1 VTGWWARRRLRTKI
15 FLPFSVLIVTVL
27 LATLWLIS
35 AAVGGWVEGSL
46 KSQFEVTG
54 EVFDGLVAERE
65 ERLRGE
71 TTLLAGDFA
80 LKRALAT
87 YDPDTLTS
95 VAMNYRDRIGGDLL
109 WITDESGGLLA
120 DSRER
125 LVAGTP
131 LGEQPPLA
139 DAISASEPSV
149 AVTEV
154 DGGLMLLV
162 AVPVLAPDPI
172 GFLVAG
178 ELLDDATASRLEAS
192 TGPAVTFLTRE
203 RVFASSWA
211 AAQRDVLFPGGRAR
225 DPRLERELAQ
235 ASPTAERSTFL
246 VDLAGER
253 LLSVLL
259 PVDARLAAPLF
270 VLVQQSYD
278 AALGPLA
285 HLPERVAAIG
295 AAALLAA
302 LVVGVLIAAGIARP
316 LQALVGAMRRVLQG
330 DLAQRLEV
338 RRDDE
343 LGFLG
348 RSFNE
353 MVAGLEERER
363 IKEIFGRFVS
373 RDVAAAVL
381 SGPLPLEGERR
392 EVTILFQDVRGFTA
406 IAERLDP
413 RRLVRLIN
421 LLFTE
426 VVAAVESQGGVIRV
440 FTGDG
445 VMALFGAPIGHADD
459 PARAVRAA
467 LDVVAR
473 LPALNERL
481 ADEGLPEIRIGI
493 GIHHGDVV
501 VGRIGPDQ
509 RTEYGVVGDAPN
521 LASRIEGLTKEM
533 QAMVLVSGATASRLG
548 DEFELGRRAVLP
560 VKGKELPVE
569 VVEVIGHRIGLP
581 SGCSDA
587 LRAPP
592 ATGPNRG
599 A

>member
-1 VTGWWARRRLRTKI
+1 MRWWARRRLRTKI
-15 FLPFSVLIVTVL
+15 FLPFSALILIVL

-35 AAVGGWVEGSL
+35 RAVGGWVERSL

-87 YDPDTLTS
+87 YDPDTLAS
-95 VAMNYRDRIGGDLL
+95 VAINYRERIGGDLL
-109 WITDESGGLLA
+109 WVTDESGALLA

-125 LVAGTP
+125 LAAGAP
-131 LGEQPPLA
+131 LGEGAPLEESIRTGA
-139 DAISASEPSV
+139 PAV
-149 AVTEV
+149 AVAEV
-154 DGGLMLLV
+154 DGGLTLLV

-178 ELLDDATASRLEAS
+178 ELLDDATASQLEAS
-192 TGPAVTFLTRE
+192 TGPVVTFLTRD
-203 RVFASSWA
+203 RVFASSWPRTQRA
-211 AAQRDVLFPGGRAR
+211 ALFPEGRAR
-225 DPRLERELAQ
+225 DPRLRDELVRAGEL
-235 ASPTAERSTFL
+235 PERSTFL

-259 PVDARLAAPLF
+259 PVEADLAAPLF

-278 AALGPLA
+278 RALGPLA
-285 HLPERVAAIG
+285 RLPERVAAIG
-295 AAALLAA
+295 AVALLAA

-316 LQALVGAMRRVLQG
+316 LQALVGAMRRVLEG
-330 DLAQRLEV
+330 DFAHRLDV

-343 LGFLG
+343 IGFLS

-363 IKEIFGRFVS
+363 IKETFGRFVS

-381 SGPLPLEGERR
+381 SGNLPLEGERR
-392 EVTILFQDVRGFTA
+392 EVTILFQDVRGFTT

-413 RRLVRLIN
+413 RLLVRLVN
-421 LLFTE
+421 LLFGE
-426 VVAAVESQGGVIRV
+426 VVAAVESHGGVIRV

-445 VMALFGAPIGHADD
+445 VMALFGAPIGHDDD

-467 LDVVAR
+467 LDLVAR

-481 ADEGLPEIRIGI
+481 AGEGLPELRIGI

-501 VGRIGPDQ
+501 VGRIGPDE

-521 LASRIEGLTKEM
+521 VASRIEGLTKEM
-533 QAMVLVSGATASRLG
+533 ETTILVSGTTAARLG

-560 VKGKELPVE
+560 VKGKDLPVE
-569 VVEVIGHRIGLP
+569 VVEVVRWRRP
-581 SGCSDA
+581 Q
-587 LRAPP
+587 P
-592 ATGPNRG
+592 T
-599 A
+599 

>member
-1 VTGWWARRRLRTKI
+1 VIGWWSRRRLRSKI
-15 FLPFSVLIVTVL
+15 FLPFSILIVTVL

-35 AAVGGWVEGSL
+35 TAVAGWVERSL
-46 KSQFEVTG
+46 KDQFEVTG

-87 YDPDTLTS
+87 YDPDTLSS
-95 VAMNYRDRIGGDLL
+95 VAVNYHERIGGDLL
-109 WITDESGGLLA
+109 WITDENGGLLA

-125 LVAGTP
+125 LASGAS
-131 LGEQPPLA
+131 LAEEPPLA
-139 DAISASEPSV
+139 EAIATGEPAV

-154 DGGLMLLV
+154 DGGLTLLV

-178 ELLDDATASRLEAS
+178 DVLDDATARRLQAS

-203 RVFASSWA
+203 RVFASSWGDA
-211 AAQRDVLFPGGRAR
+211 ERSGLFPDGRVRDAR
-225 DPRLERELAQ
+225 LARELARDG
-235 ASPTAERSTFL
+235 ATAERSTFL
-246 VDLAGER
+246 VDLMGER

-259 PVDARLAAPLF
+259 PVDARLPAPLF

-278 AALGPLA
+278 KALGPLA
-285 HLPERVAAIG
+285 RLPERVAAIG
-295 AAALLAA
+295 AAALLGA

-316 LQALVGAMRRVLQG
+316 LQALVAAMRRVLEG
-330 DLAQRLEV
+330 DFAQRLEV

-343 LGFLG
+343 IGFLA
-348 RSFNE
+348 RTFNE

-392 EVTILFQDVRGFTA
+392 EVTILFQDMRGFTA
-406 IAERLDP
+406 IGERLDP
-413 RRLVRLIN
+413 RLLVRLVN
-421 LLFTE
+421 LLFAE
-426 VVAAVESQGGVIRV
+426 VVAAVESHGGVIRV

-445 VMALFGAPIGHADD
+445 VMALFGAPVRHDDD

-467 LDVVAR
+467 LDLVGR

-481 ADEGLPEIRIGI
+481 AGEGLPEIRIGI

-501 VGRIGPDQ
+501 VGRIGPDE

-533 QAMVLVSGATASRLG
+533 QAAILVSAATASRLG
-548 DEFELGRRAVLP
+548 SEFQLGRRAVLA
-560 VKGKELPVE
+560 VKGKEFPVE
-569 VVEVIGHRIGLP
+569 VVEVLGHREG
-581 SGCSDA
+581 STA
-587 LRAPP
+587 
-592 ATGPNRG
+592 ATC

>member
-1 VTGWWARRRLRTKI
+1 VTGWWARRRLRSKI
-15 FLPFSVLIVTVL
+15 FLPFSALIVTVL
-27 LATLWLIS
+27 LATLWVVGT
-35 AAVGGWVEGSL
+35 AVGGWVERSL

-71 TTLLAGDFA
+71 TTILAGDFA

-87 YDPDTLTS
+87 YDPDTLSS
-95 VAMNYRDRIGGDLL
+95 VAVNYRERIGGDLL
-109 WITDESGGLLA
+109 WINDENGGLLA

-125 LVAGTP
+125 LTAGAS
-131 LGEQPPLA
+131 LGEQPPLV
-139 DAISASEPSV
+139 DAIGSGEPAV

-154 DGGLMLLV
+154 DGELTLLV
-162 AVPVLAPDPI
+162 AVPVLGPDPI

-178 ELLDDATASRLEAS
+178 ELIDDATARQLEAS
-192 TGPAVTFLTRE
+192 TGPAVTFLTAE
-203 RVFASSWA
+203 RVFASSWTN
-211 AAQRDVLFPGGRAR
+211 AQRRALFQDGRPRDAR
-225 DPRLERELAQ
+225 LVRALRSG
-235 ASPTAERSTFL
+235 ASAEPSTFL

-259 PVDARLAAPLF
+259 PVKAQLSAPLF
-270 VLVQQSYD
+270 ALVQQSYD
-278 AALGPLA
+278 QALGPLA
-285 HLPERVAAIG
+285 RLPERVAVIG

-302 LVVGVLIAAGIARP
+302 LVVGILLAAGIARP
-316 LQALVGAMRRVLQG
+316 LQALVVAMRRVLEG
-330 DLAQRLEV
+330 DFAQRLAV

-343 LGFLG
+343 IGFLA

-363 IKEIFGRFVS
+363 IKETFGRFVS

-381 SGPLPLEGERR
+381 AGPLPLEGERR
-392 EVTILFQDVRGFTA
+392 EVTILFQDVRGFTS
-406 IAERLDP
+406 IAEGLDP
-413 RRLVRLIN
+413 RLLVRLVN
-421 LLFTE
+421 QLFSE
-426 VVAAVESQGGVIRV
+426 VVAAVESHGGVIRV

-445 VMALFGAPIGHADD
+445 VMALFGAPVRHDDD

-467 LDVVAR
+467 LDLVGKMPALNQR
-473 LPALNERL
+473 LADQGLPAL
-481 ADEGLPEIRIGI
+481 RIGI

-533 QAMVLVSGATASRLG
+533 QATILVSGMTASRLG
-548 DEFELGRRAVLP
+548 TEFELGRREVLS
-560 VKGKELPVE
+560 VKGKEHPVE
-569 VVEVIGHRIGLP
+569 VVEVLGR
-581 SGCSDA
+581 
-587 LRAPP
+587 RAS
-592 ATGPNRG
+592 AT